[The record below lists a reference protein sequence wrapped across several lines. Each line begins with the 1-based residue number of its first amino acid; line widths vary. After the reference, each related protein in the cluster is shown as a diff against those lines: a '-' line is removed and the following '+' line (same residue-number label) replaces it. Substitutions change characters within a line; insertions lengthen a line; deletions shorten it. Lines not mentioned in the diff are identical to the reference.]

1 MENIFINNYW
11 IKTNRLYGTTK
22 SNTFVSSAK
31 GVFRWANNKFI
42 PVTKMA
48 IGRGTSFDTTLV
60 WEAVPTEYVFNVK
73 LEAIAEE
80 GISVSG
86 GAGIKIATI
95 TSSRNNEFCEI
106 SIDCSGSGFIC
117 YSEVD
122 SVDVLKHNLLID
134 ADSNGGNARACT
146 ITITQS
152 GSNKKETITIYQAGS
167 SSGGDGGGGG
177 DGEDIS
183 SVTAN
188 VEQAYWSGNDIHYYV
203 IFNGIENYID
213 YVTVEV
219 NTSPYGDGT
228 SYGEDRHDTVTSE
241 GSVAGSITVYDQHTE
256 LYIVVRNMNGDVIG
270 YKMVD

>member
-80 GISVSG
+80 GISASG

-106 SIDCSGSGFIC
+106 SIDCSGSGFNC
-117 YSEVD
+117 HSEVD

-177 DGEDIS
+177 DTS

-188 VEQAYWSGNDIHYYV
+188 VEEAYWLGNEIHYRV
-203 IFNGIENYID
+203 TFNGIENYID

-219 NTSPYGDGT
+219 NSSPNGDGNI
-228 SYGEDRHDTVTSE
+228 YGNGEVRHDTVIS
-241 GSVAGSITVYDQHTE
+241 GDYIIGSILVPDQITE